1 MNKNNINYLQKKID
15 NIHTKEIILTL
26 KEYNLLLKLAAKMF
40 EMETIVFLY
49 DSIKENNL
57 QPSSDTFYHINKLH
71 SKTIKNN
78 SFIRV
83 PIKNIN
89 RLKPRRRIHKIIKG
103 YNYTKN
109 YNKALLHK
117 NDVIN
122 YLHLHPEIIQFH
134 RIKLAK
140 NLSKKCNITFNEAR
154 YIITN
159 LKRTKFL
166 KIDTPKISDF
176 SNLEKFIEEE
186 RKSRPINQ
194 QTRISDFFNKKI

>member
-1 MNKNNINYLQKKID
+1 MLKNNILKIYNKGYLPNLDQYNELIKKCAG
-15 NIHTKEIILTL
+15 
-26 KEYNLLLKLAAKMF
+26 EY
-40 EMETIVFLY
+40 EMSAVVFLY
-49 DSIKENNL
+49 DNMKLNGIKPNKETFEN
-57 QPSSDTFYHINKLH
+57 INKLH
-71 SKTIKNN
+71 SKKCPENN
-78 SFIRV
+78 SIII
-83 PIKNIN
+83 PNQNIGK
-89 RLKPRRRIHKIIKG
+89 LKPRRRIHKIMKG
-103 YNYTKN
+103 YNYSSN
-109 YNKALLHK
+109 YQKALEHIDIVK
-117 NDVIN
+117 EYITMNPNVK
-122 YLHLHPEIIQFH
+122 YYS

-140 NLSKKCNITFNEAR
+140 NISKKCNITFNDAR